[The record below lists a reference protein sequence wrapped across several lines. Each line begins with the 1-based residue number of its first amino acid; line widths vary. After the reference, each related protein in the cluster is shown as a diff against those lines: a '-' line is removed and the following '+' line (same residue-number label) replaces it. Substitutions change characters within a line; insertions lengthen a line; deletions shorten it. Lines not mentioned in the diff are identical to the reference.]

1 MALDAA
7 TLQTLTRGSPEEAWR
22 TIVSAALEIASKPLA
37 PGSAPG
43 EVTRRDREIHRVARR
58 KQMGR
63 PKIGKGTQAVSITIE
78 LGLLK
83 KADAVAKRRKVNRS
97 QLITQALEREIERSS
112 KSAGPRPGL
121 RRPATVGRL

>member
-1 MALDAA
+1 MKNKHKPYDQMNAEELAEA
-7 TLQTLTRGSPEEAWR
+7 TKEYDREQVGLQG
-22 TIVSAALEIASKPLA
+22 KPL
-37 PGSAPG
+37 
-43 EVTRRDREIHRVARR
+43 TRRDREIHRVARR

>member
-1 MALDAA
+1 MKNKHKPYDRMNAEELAEA
-7 TLQTLTRGSPEEAWR
+7 TKEYDREQVGLRG
-22 TIVSAALEIASKPLA
+22 KPL
-37 PGSAPG
+37 
-43 EVTRRDREIHRVARR
+43 TKRDREIHRIARR

-83 KADAVAKRRKVNRS
+83 KADAIAKRRKVNRS

-112 KSAGPRPGL
+112 KAATPAGPRPRL
-121 RRPATVGRL
+121 RRVAAVGRL